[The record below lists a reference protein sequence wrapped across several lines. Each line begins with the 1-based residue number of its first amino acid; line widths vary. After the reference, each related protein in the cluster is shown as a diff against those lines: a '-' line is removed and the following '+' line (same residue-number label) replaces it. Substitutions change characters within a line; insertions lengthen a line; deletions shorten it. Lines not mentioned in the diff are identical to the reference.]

1 MSSAQ
6 QCLLRTDNIKTG
18 LWKLSSR
25 RRANFRIST
34 CFSRFYFSVL
44 LDCVILLVVLVVQE
58 QVRFILNLFLRDRY
72 LHMEIMVKMD
82 FSDFWKCFA
91 EPPYCICSV
100 GDPKLPTRSSGISA
114 TSNYNRGAAALT
126 ALGLALG
133 AAVVDAANRN
143 NQRSRSRNNNQGSRS
158 RYNNQGYTRTTQ
170 GYTRKRGQYCK
181 TRTGWRQCS
190 SRGWL
195 CSSMLASSLKSLP

>member
-114 TSNYNRGAAALT
+114 TSNYNRGAAALS

-133 AAVVDAANRN
+133 AAVVDAAANDQGSNTRN
-143 NQRSRSRNNNQGSRS
+143 KDQESRSS
-158 RYNNQGYTRTTQ
+158 YTQ
-170 GYTRKRGQYCK
+170 KQPQVCK
-181 TRTGWRQCS
+181 TRSGWRGC
-190 SRGWL
+190 
-195 CSSMLASSLKSLP
+195 